1 MIAGLLALLV
11 AALFAGAALYVSVV
25 EQPARMHL
33 DDRSLLIEWKP
44 AYKRG
49 FAMQAPLAMIGFVL
63 GIFAGLQTGDW
74 LWLIGALVLVAN
86 WPFTIFVIM
95 PTNKKLMAIDPQNA
109 GPDVRPLMTKWG
121 TLHAVRTLLGFAA
134 MALFLAAA
142 LR

>member
-11 AALFAGAALYVSVV
+11 AALFAGAALYVSIV

-33 DDRSLLIEWKP
+33 DDRALLIEWKP

-49 FAMQAPLAMIGFVL
+49 FAMQAPLALIGSVL

-95 PTNKKLMAIDPQNA
+95 PTNKKLMAMDPLNA
-109 GPDVRPLMTKWG
+109 GPDVKQLMLKWG
-121 TLHAVRTLLGFAA
+121 GLHAVRTFLGCAA
-134 MALFLAAA
+134 MLLFLAAA

>member
-1 MIAGLLALLV
+1 MTAGLLALLV
-11 AALFAGAALYVSVV
+11 AALFAGAALYVSVA

-74 LWLIGALVLVAN
+74 LWLIGALFLVAN

-95 PTNKKLMAIDPQNA
+95 PTNKKLMAIDPASA
-109 GPDVRPLMTKWG
+109 GPDTRQLVTKWG
-121 TLHAVRTLLGFAA
+121 SLHAVRTILGFAA
-134 MALFLAAA
+134 VVLFLTAA